1 MRPGYSRHRLL
12 SHLKA
17 LLIVAVLPVLV
28 GCDAGSKDVEG
39 VRQQL
44 EALVDKANRQVES
57 LSSSPEEVSE
67 KASAEL
73 EKLFTFEY
81 KVVDFRGDTSSASIQ
96 RALNELGQDRWECFQ
111 LIPVDAGLA
120 ALCKRRPK
128 TYLRYIPRMVP

>member
-12 SHLKA
+12 SHLNA
-17 LLIVAVLPVLV
+17 LLIVSVLPALI
-28 GCDAGSKDVEG
+28 GCDASSKDVEG

-81 KVVDFRGDTSSASIQ
+81 KVVDFRRDSNSASIQ

-111 LIPVDAGLA
+111 LIQVDSGMAV
-120 ALCKRRPK
+120 LCKRRPK

>member
-1 MRPGYSRHRLL
+1 MRPGYSRHRLI
-12 SHLKA
+12 SHLNA
-17 LLIVAVLPVLV
+17 LFILSVLPALI

-44 EALVDKANRQVES
+44 EALVDKTSRKVES

-81 KVVDFRGDTSSASIQ
+81 KVVDFRRDSNSTSIQ

-111 LIPVDAGLA
+111 LIPVDAGIA